1 MGFAEQHA
9 SATERLALALV
20 ARGWVRVYSQSERPC
35 YMGQIGGLMGPAWIW
50 TDRAGGARY
59 ARGDVPRVTKSIPVP
74 AHSLALL
81 LAGKPSKFFGPIA

>member
-20 ARGWVRVYSQSERPC
+20 ARGWVRVDSQSERPC
-35 YMGQIGGLMGPAWIW
+35 YRGLIGGAMVAWVW

-59 ARGDVPRVTKSIPVP
+59 AYGDVPRVTKSIPVP

-81 LAGKPSKFFGPIA
+81 LAGKPSKFFGPVA